1 MFGKYY
7 FKDLIN
13 IKILIKTVTT
23 FLFIFFIFFFLLL
36 HRVSNF
42 FFNNIFIFYIEFI
55 IFLYLPAYSQTY

>member
-23 FLFIFFIFFFLLL
+23 FLFIFFIFFFIIITSSLK
-36 HRVSNF
+36 F
-42 FFNNIFIFYIEFI
+42 FF
-55 IFLYLPAYSQTY
+55 Q

>member
-42 FFNNIFIFYIEFI
+42 FFNNIFIFYI
-55 IFLYLPAYSQTY
+55 